1 MMRSQDDSLSVFIC
15 TQAVDFRKGMASLAV
30 LVEAQLGLNP
40 FANSLYVFRNR
51 SATAVKL
58 LYWEHNGFCLWQKRL
73 EQERFCW
80 PKGNGDAS
88 GTVALTV
95 QQLNW
100 LLEGYDIN
108 RMTPHKTLDF
118 KSVI

>member
-1 MMRSQDDSLSVFIC
+1 MMRPRDERLSVYVC
-15 TQAVDFRKGMASLAV
+15 TQAMDFRKGMASLAV
-30 LVEAQLGLNP
+30 LVGAQLGLNP
-40 FANSLYVFRNR
+40 FTKSLYVFRNR

-58 LYWEHNGFCLWQKRL
+58 LYWERNGFCLWQKRL

-80 PKGNGDAS
+80 PKGNAS
-88 GTVALTV
+88 GTLALTP

-108 RMTPHKTLDF
+108 RMMLRKTLDF

>member
-1 MMRSQDDSLSVFIC
+1 MMRPRNEGLSVFVC
-15 TQAVDFRKGMASLAV
+15 TQPVDFRKGMASLAV

-40 FANSLYVFRNR
+40 FADSLYLFRNR
-51 SATAVKL
+51 STTAVKL
-58 LYWEHNGFCLWQKRL
+58 LYWERNGFCLWHKRL

-80 PKGNGDAS
+80 PKGNAG
-88 GTVALTV
+88 GTVSLTV

-108 RMTPHKTLDF
+108 RMQPHKSLDF

>member
-1 MMRSQDDSLSVFIC
+1 MMRPQNDRLSVFVC

-40 FANSLYVFRNR
+40 FTDSLFVFRNR

-58 LYWEHNGFCLWQKRL
+58 LYWERNGFCLWHKRL

-80 PKGNGDAS
+80 PKADS
-88 GTVALTV
+88 TGTVALTV
-95 QQLNW
+95 QQLNG

-108 RMTPHKTLDF
+108 RMQPHKPLDF
-118 KSVI
+118 KSVT

>member
-1 MMRSQDDSLSVFIC
+1 MMRPQDGHLSVFVC
-15 TQAVDFRKGMASLAV
+15 AQPVDFRKGMASLAV

-40 FANSLYVFRNR
+40 FADSLYLFRNR

-58 LYWEHNGFCLWQKRL
+58 LYWERNGFCLWQKRL

-80 PKGNGDAS
+80 PKGHS
-88 GTVALTV
+88 GETVALTV

-108 RMTPHKTLDF
+108 RMQPHKTLDF
-118 KSVI
+118 KSVT

>member
-1 MMRSQDDSLSVFIC
+1 
-15 TQAVDFRKGMASLAV
+15 
-30 LVEAQLGLNP
+30 VEAQLGLNP
-40 FANSLYVFRNR
+40 FAQSLYVFRNR

-58 LYWEHNGFCLWQKRL
+58 LYWERNGFYLWQKHL

-80 PKGNGDAS
+80 PKGDAS
-88 GTVALTV
+88 DTLALTV
-95 QQLNW
+95 QPLNW

-108 RMTPHKTLDF
+108 RMIPHKTLDF

>member
-1 MMRSQDDSLSVFIC
+1 MMRPQDDRLSVFIC

-40 FANSLYVFRNR
+40 FAKSLYVFRNR
-51 SATAVKL
+51 SATAVKW
-58 LYWEHNGFCLWQKRL
+58 LYWERNGFCLWQKRL

-80 PKGNGDAS
+80 PKGNGEAS
-88 GTVALTV
+88 GTVTLTV
-95 QQLNW
+95 QQLNG

-108 RMTPHKTLDF
+108 RMTPHKPLDF
-118 KSVI
+118 KSVT

>member
-1 MMRSQDDSLSVFIC
+1 MMWPQDDRLSVFIC

-51 SATAVKL
+51 SASAVKL
-58 LYWEHNGFCLWQKRL
+58 LYWERNGFCLWHKRL

-80 PKGNGDAS
+80 PKGDAA
-88 GTVALTV
+88 GTLMLTV